1 MKGDQE
7 ILMNDK
13 FKLLYEDE
21 ETIALVIKN
30 VSLNDRGE
38 YHVIAT
44 NLSGVAEDTINLDV
58 KGNTVT
64 WFLVIW
70 FVVHNVNCPKHYYFF

>member
-1 MKGDQE
+1 MKGEEE
-7 ILMNDK
+7 IVMSDR

-30 VSLNDRGE
+30 VTLNDRGE

-44 NLSGVAEDTINLDV
+44 NLSGVAEETITLDV
-58 KGNTVT
+58 KGV
-64 WFLVIW
+64 FLLHFI
-70 FVVHNVNCPKHYYFF
+70 